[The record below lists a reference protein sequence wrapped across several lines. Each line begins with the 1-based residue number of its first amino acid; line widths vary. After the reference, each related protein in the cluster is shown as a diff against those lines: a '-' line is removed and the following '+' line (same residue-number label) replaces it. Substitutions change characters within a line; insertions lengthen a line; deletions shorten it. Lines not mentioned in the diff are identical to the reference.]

1 MTVMSHMI
9 IFTVAKV
16 LVGALALVYAGLVLT
31 AYEIEGPHYRPRL
44 QFTRPARSGER
55 LLVWTG
61 VKILDALVRMSRSLF
76 NELVMASG
84 EVGEWVVDKSSPTV
98 QRKVRSRFL

>member
-1 MTVMSHMI
+1 MVSVTHIV
-9 IFTVAKV
+9 V
-16 LVGALALVYAGLVLT
+16 LITLKLLLVFAGLIYAGLVLT
-31 AYEIEGPHYRPRL
+31 AYGIEGPHYRPRIQL
-44 QFTRPARSGER
+44 AKPARSGER

-61 VKILDALVRMSRSLF
+61 VKLLDAAIRFSKSVF

-84 EVGEWVVDKSSPTV
+84 DVGNWVVDRSSPSV